1 MGKPRKR
8 LRNAR
13 NIVFYDGLSILKI
26 AQPYMKL
33 TLVYIFYCAI
43 IMCVI
48 LVDFF
53 QNTERLDLQFE
64 RICEQMIMHF
74 IFSLILPF
82 SCLLKNLM
90 PWRSWAWI
98 ILLQFY
104 LADNSDKVDS
114 GEFWDQEQQNQTFCL
129 SGLVHYETF

>member
-1 MGKPRKR
+1 MKIVGKPRKR

-90 PWRSWAWI
+90 PWRS
-98 ILLQFY
+98 
-104 LADNSDKVDS
+104 
-114 GEFWDQEQQNQTFCL
+114 
-129 SGLVHYETF
+129 